1 MHTTQSRHA
10 GFTLLEIALSVALLV
25 VLASGVIAFFA
36 ISAKMQNSSR
46 EREVARVAAVSK
58 MEEILAWLDH
68 DTLAAAFAG
77 TSFSAGPLKAPGGG
91 TPGTVTVDSA
101 NPDLLLVT
109 IHVAWEGAGG
119 SDELELSTTIA
130 NPDPGP

>member
-1 MHTTQSRHA
+1 MHTTQRRHA

-46 EREVARVAAVSK
+46 EREVARVAAASR
-58 MEEILAWLDH
+58 MEEILAWLDY

-77 TSFSAGPLKAPGGG
+77 TSFSAGPLTAPGGG
-91 TPGTVTVDSA
+91 APGAVTVDSA

-109 IHVAWEGAGG
+109 VRVAWEGAGG